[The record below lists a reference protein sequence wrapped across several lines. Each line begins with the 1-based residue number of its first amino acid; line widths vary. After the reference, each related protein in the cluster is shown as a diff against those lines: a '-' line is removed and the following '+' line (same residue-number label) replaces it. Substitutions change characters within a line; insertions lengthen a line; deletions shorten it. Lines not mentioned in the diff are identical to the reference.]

1 MMPSQDYD
9 LKNEMVWIEFTTVN
23 LDVTVQDFVHLLDLQ
38 AQVAKFDI
46 SATSDPSQ
54 DSTSDATSSSK
65 PVSNQ
70 SISMAGSND
79 LLKTIVLP
87 PTVVVAFT
95 SVELNLLKSSTCEYS
110 VKCAVNDFIL
120 CSEPNSDPSS
130 SPEQYGEVSIA
141 LALHRAQLAYYSVD
155 QIWVSIHSVIIFFRR
170 ET

>member
-38 AQVAKFDI
+38 AQVTKFDI
-46 SATSDPSQ
+46 SGTSDPSQ
-54 DSTSDATSSSK
+54 SSTSDTASSGGK

-70 SISMAGSND
+70 SD
-79 LLKTIVLP
+79 LMKTKVLP

-141 LALHRAQLAYYSVD
+141 LALHRAQLAYSVD
-155 QIWVSIHSVIIFFRR
+155 QIWVSIHSIYTYIRK
-170 ET
+170 ETLICYYL